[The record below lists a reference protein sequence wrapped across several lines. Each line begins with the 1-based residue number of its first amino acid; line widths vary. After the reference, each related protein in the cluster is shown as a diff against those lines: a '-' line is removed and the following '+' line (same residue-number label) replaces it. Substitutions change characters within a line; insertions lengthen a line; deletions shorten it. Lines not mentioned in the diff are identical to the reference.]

1 MNTKQ
6 NNTLDCWDKL
16 TPTEKDNVKNALNFI
31 FTNCMN
37 CPLMAIGCCKE
48 DTEDKCELHTKW
60 LNDIK
65 K

>member
-6 NNTLDCWDKL
+6 NTLDCWDKL
-16 TPTEKDNVKNALNFI
+16 TPTEKNNVKNAVNFI
-31 FTNCMN
+31 YTNCMN

-48 DTEDKCELHTKW
+48 DTENKCELHTKW